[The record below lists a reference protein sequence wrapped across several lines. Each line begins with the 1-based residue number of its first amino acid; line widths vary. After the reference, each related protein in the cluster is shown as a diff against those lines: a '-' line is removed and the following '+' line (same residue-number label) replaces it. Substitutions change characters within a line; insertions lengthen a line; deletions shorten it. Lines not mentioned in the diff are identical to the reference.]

1 MYTSQHMA
9 HGEPRRQAARQPR
22 GSTILMGL
30 PIAFVF
36 LSCLEQSS
44 ESNEVWLCGA
54 PDLRAHECHGR
65 LPEKLSRSSSQL
77 AMRAKAV
84 GGPKGKRKDTK
95 KQVQVQ
101 KERKKRD
108 DVIELDGTVVQH
120 SRNFFK
126 VLLANGAEVQCTLA
140 GKLRMNNIKVME
152 GDSVTVEMSPFDLTK
167 GRIVFRTIKMPGS
180 MQNMSLLDTW
190 IRCLMA
196 CHYGT

>member
-44 ESNEVWLCGA
+44 ESNEVWLC
-54 PDLRAHECHGR
+54 
-65 LPEKLSRSSSQL
+65 
-77 AMRAKAV
+77 
-84 GGPKGKRKDTK
+84 GPKGKRKDTK

-167 GRIVFRTIKMPGS
+167 GRIVFRTIKMPGEE
-180 MQNMSLLDTW
+180 
-190 IRCLMA
+190 
-196 CHYGT
+196 